1 EHLFLKCTQALLL
14 FVVFVAA
21 RLDFG
26 NASEKIRTGE
36 IACRDGADRVT
47 FVDGGDEGHEVAFS
61 LRLPYLNSGGKSAS
75 RCAGDTDTL
84 AKLLTAIFRLIV
96 AHDAATNEI
105 SIVVENPEGIEP
117 GCKGA
122 LQEFVCG
129 FRGVHLRL
137 PGQIAEA

>member
-1 EHLFLKCTQALLL
+1 
-14 FVVFVAA
+14 
-21 RLDFG
+21 
-26 NASEKIRTGE
+26 
-36 IACRDGADRVT
+36 VT
-47 FVDGGDEGHEVAFS
+47 FVDGGDAGHEVAFS

-75 RCAGDTDTL
+75 RCAGDTDTF

-105 SIVVENPEGIEP
+105 SIIVENPEGIEP

-122 LQEFVCG
+122 LEEFVCG

-137 PGQIAEA
+137 PGQIAEAGQCSATEIVHERLGQFGGDFEGPGGTSGRECG